1 MGGLDKSLPALLLP
15 GPEHSREPAEPGCSG
30 TWPCAAF
37 TPLFSRTGF
46 PPSLLPPQQKSPET
60 IPVSRIMGKKSK
72 SCSRRRIKTDSGEGS
87 AEPKRRAGKLSPSL
101 KLGHVTH
108 SSAPSRGHPAAP
120 GEHPLG
126 DGMTPHS
133 ASPASGSAAWH
144 CVSGTHRVLN
154 ALCGR
159 HRYVPN
165 LRQVSVAPR
174 RHSCPSSDPP
184 HGLRPPSRGTI
195 PCVSAAPLPLASSQG
210 LPLATWHRILESQT
224 FSSPTHVT
232 PGRKDSACPLLT
244 HNFPGK
250 GQNPHP
256 ARGALVPSSGHL
268 PRPHCNRHLTVLS
281 HCCHHQALAQAVSSS
296 RNVPSASRK
305 PSRPQYEPAALPL
318 GPHSPEHALSQHV
331 IW

>member
-30 TWPCAAF
+30 TWPCVAF

-195 PCVSAAPLPLASSQG
+195 PCVSAAPLPSCLLTGAPSCHVAQDTG
-210 LPLATWHRILESQT
+210 EPDLLQPHTRDTWKEGQCVSPPDPQLSRERAESPPST
-224 FSSPTHVT
+224 WSP
-232 PGRKDSACPLLT
+232 GPLLRAS
-244 HNFPGK
+244 P
-250 GQNPHP
+250 
-256 ARGALVPSSGHL
+256 PS
-268 PRPHCNRHLTVLS
+268 
-281 HCCHHQALAQAVSSS
+281 
-296 RNVPSASRK
+296 
-305 PSRPQYEPAALPL
+305 PL
-318 GPHSPEHALSQHV
+318 QSTPHSPESLLSPPGSCTGSVLLQECPLCL
-331 IW
+331 